1 MTTPAV
7 GAVLVGPKS
16 ATTLVAE
23 ASPVGPNSLI
33 TRAVGAILVGSKLVK
48 TPAVEVIPVE
58 LRSVTILVVE
68 ASLVGL
74 KLVTT
79 PAAGL
84 KSVTTPAAEVS
95 LVELKS
101 VTTPAAEAMQVLKF
115 QQHGPLS
122 QTIASPIEALGTA
135 ATVMITTGIVKLSA
149 EMEVMSIGHNLMT
162 TIYHAN
168 I

>member
-23 ASPVGPNSLI
+23 SSQLLPKSLI
-33 TRAVGAILVGSKLVK
+33 TPSSVAILVVSNLVT
-48 TPAVEVIPVE
+48 TPAVDVIPVE

-68 ASLVGL
+68 ASLVG
-74 KLVTT
+74 
-79 PAAGL
+79 
-84 KSVTTPAAEVS
+84 
-95 LVELKS
+95 LKS

-122 QTIASPIEALGTA
+122 QTTALPIEALGTV

-149 EMEVMSIGHNLMT
+149 EMEVMTIGHNLMT
-162 TIYHAN
+162 TIDHAN